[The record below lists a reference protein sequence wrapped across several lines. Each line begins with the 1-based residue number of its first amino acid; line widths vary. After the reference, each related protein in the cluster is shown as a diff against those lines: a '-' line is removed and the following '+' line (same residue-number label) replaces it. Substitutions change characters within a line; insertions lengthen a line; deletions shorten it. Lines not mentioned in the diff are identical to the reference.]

1 VSEGRAAVATD
12 LRLVIPNQPGRAA
25 QLLAA
30 LAEAGVNLDGICGD
44 IRPGE
49 TWGFMHLLVEDA
61 DTATRIVESQGI
73 QITSRHA
80 VNLHHLENR
89 PGAIAETLRTY
100 REKGENVEV
109 IYTIAADRMVVGTDL
124 MRDEI
129 LGVQMKDT

>member
-1 VSEGRAAVATD
+1 MATD

-25 QLLAA
+25 RLLEA
-30 LAEAGVNLDGICGD
+30 LAEAGVNLGGICGD

-61 DTATRIVESQGI
+61 DVAAKIVESHGM
-73 QITSRHA
+73 QITSRHT
-80 VNLHHLENR
+80 VHIHELEDR
-89 PGAIAETLRTY
+89 PGAIAETLRSY

-129 LGVQMKDT
+129 QGVRVEDAKY

>member
-1 VSEGRAAVATD
+1 MTTD

-25 QLLAA
+25 RLLEA
-30 LAEAGVNLDGICGD
+30 LAEAGVNLVGICGD

-61 DTATRIVESQGI
+61 EVAVSIVEKQGME
-73 QITSRHA
+73 ITSRHT
-80 VNLHHLENR
+80 VNLHELENR

-109 IYTIAADRMVVGTDL
+109 IYTISGDRMVVGTDL
-124 MRDEI
+124 MREQI
-129 LGVQMKDT
+129 LGVQMKDAKYT

>member
-1 VSEGRAAVATD
+1 MPTD

-30 LAEAGVNLDGICGD
+30 LADAGVNLDGICGD

-61 DTATRIVESQGI
+61 DLAASIVESQGI

-80 VNLHHLENR
+80 VNIHELENE

-100 REKGENVEV
+100 QEKGENVEV
-109 IYTIAADRMVVGTDL
+109 IYTISADRMVVGTDL
-124 MRDEI
+124 MREEI
-129 LGVQMKDT
+129 LGVQMKDAKYS